1 MTAPADQEKQDATP
15 AESREAD
22 TGRLLSTLGL
32 CARARRLVIGTPMVC
47 EAMRQ
52 NRQILC
58 VLAAS
63 DTSGNTHNKLTSKC
77 AWYKV
82 PLHRLCADSVSLGRS
97 VGKHGP
103 VAAVGITDKDML
115 RALEKYFPSAEAP
128 GLESSQIIN

>member
-1 MTAPADQEKQDATP
+1 MIAPPDDKAQEVTPQDSHKADN
-15 AESREAD
+15 
-22 TGRLLSTLGL
+22 GRLLSTLGL

-52 NRQILC
+52 GKQILC
-58 VLAAS
+58 VLEAF
-63 DTSGNTHNKLTSKC
+63 DTSGNTHSKLTSKC

-82 PLHRLCADSVSLGRS
+82 PLHRLHADSVSLGRS

-115 RALEKYFPSAEAP
+115 RALEKYFPSAEVP
-128 GLESSQIIN
+128 GPESSQIIN